1 MMDTIK
7 KKSMEG
13 EVMHKRKIIISSIL
27 ALVIVV
33 GVFFGFSKHTEAV
46 NKKNYIQTS
55 TPTIFFHG
63 YGSSYNAETQMT
75 GAIKKAGVT
84 RKIVRV
90 NVSPNGYAKL
100 IGAIPKGTKN
110 PLVEVNFDNNKM
122 GNYHTAGKWA
132 KNVIELLQEN
142 FKFNSVNLVG
152 HSMGNMA
159 INYYIMDNAGK
170 KGLPK
175 VNKVVDIAGHF
186 NGILGINDEPNQMK
200 LMKNGKPTK
209 MDSDYKEL
217 LKLRKVYPTNTKV
230 LNIYGDKGDGTHS
243 DGSVSNASSKSL
255 RYLVSDRAKSYQEKK
270 IKGKMAQHSKLHENK
285 EVDKLLINFLW
296 KK

>member
-1 MMDTIK
+1 MNK
-7 KKSMEG
+7 KR
-13 EVMHKRKIIISSIL
+13 VIISIIV
-27 ALVIVV
+27 ALLVVI
-33 GVFFGFSKHTEAV
+33 GGLFGIEHHTQASNSE
-46 NKKNYIQTS
+46 KYLQSS

-63 YGSSYNAETQMT
+63 YGSSFNAETQMT

-84 RKIVRV
+84 KKIVRV

-122 GNYHTAGKWA
+122 GNYKKAGEWA
-132 KNVIELLQEN
+132 KNVVVLLQKH
-142 FKFNSVNLVG
+142 FKFSSVNFVG

-159 INYYIMDNAGK
+159 INYYIMDYAGK

-186 NGILGINDEPNQMK
+186 NGILGMNDEPNKMK
-200 LMKNGKPTK
+200 LNASGKPNK
-209 MDSDYKEL
+209 MDKDYKQL
-217 LKLRKVYPTNTKV
+217 LKLRKVYPTKTSV

-243 DGSVSNASSKSL
+243 DGRVSNASSKSL
-255 RYLVSDRAKSYQEKK
+255 EYLVSDRAKSYQEKK
-270 IKGKMAQHSKLHENK
+270 ITGKMAQHSKLHENK
-285 EVDKLLINFLW
+285 QVDKLLINFLW